1 MTRARRG
8 GGRGCYCPAMLSIV
22 KAGPYTIRGLSLGGI
37 YTSLYVQELDAMLD
51 VGLAPRQFAAA
62 RNLFISHGHADH
74 IGAIGTLMGIR
85 GLHRCP
91 PPRMFVPAAIADD
104 IKDTLAALA
113 KMQRYDLAVHLV
125 PMEPGDEQQLKGTMF
140 VRAFRTHHPV
150 PSLGY
155 QFFRRT
161 KKIKPEFADL
171 PGQEISRLN
180 AGGAPLF
187 YEHESAELAYATDTL
202 LRVIDTHPSLLQTR
216 VLILEC
222 SFLDDKKDVAA
233 SRAGCHVH
241 LDELLERA
249 DDFHN
254 EALVLMHFSQLYDPR
269 MVREILARRCPPQLL
284 ARIVPFLPQG
294 DAWTV

>member
-1 MTRARRG
+1 
-8 GGRGCYCPAMLSIV
+8 MLTNV
-22 KAGPYTIRGLSLGGI
+22 TAGPYTIRGLSLGGI

-51 VGLAPRQFAAA
+51 VGLAPRQFAAT

-91 PPRMFVPAAIADD
+91 APRVFVPAAIADD
-104 IKDTLAALA
+104 VAGTLAALA
-113 KMQRYDLAVHLV
+113 KMQRYDMNVDLV
-125 PMEPGDEQQLKGTMF
+125 PMEPGDEHLVKGTMF

-161 KKIKPEFADL
+161 QKLKPEFTAL
-171 PGQEISRLN
+171 PGQEIARRKA
-180 AGGAPLF
+180 AGDDLF
-187 YEHESAELAYATDTL
+187 YAHESLELAYATDTL

-216 VLILEC
+216 VLIMEC
-222 SFLDDKKDVAA
+222 SFLDEKKDLTS

-241 LDELLERA
+241 LDEVLERA
-249 DDFHN
+249 AEFKN
-254 EALVLMHFSQLYDPR
+254 EALVLMHFSQLYEPH
-269 MVREILARRCPPQLL
+269 MVREILQRRCPADLF
-284 ARIVPFLPQG
+284 ARIVPFLPPA
-294 DAWTV
+294 DIWTV